1 MHQKKGSFCQGVGS
15 RQALFT
21 VSWRRKA
28 EVPDNAFIMSK
39 LDQTVEEHLRAIE
52 ASCPRLLCALHASL
66 EAVWGEIMRMELACG
81 GLEMAWSGVDDQS
94 GAVCEIMTLVEALHR
109 QVAKDGLME
118 PEELA
123 ACRQGVSALQR
134 CLKRLRNPLA
144 EAGARNVM
152 GQSPRDAKVETG
164 GLLSPALSGRG
175 GEGDANGRP
184 AVSDG
189 LAKNRR
195 RLKTCVFYCSNN
207 LDAGRV
213 AASWGDLGG
222 DTVKTIG
229 LPCSGK
235 VDVPYLVK
243 ALETG
248 MDDVVIVACQ
258 TKECRHFEGS
268 LRAHKRAQA
277 VESLLEEIG
286 LVGGRMA
293 VIECAAGGAEQACN
307 EIKQFI
313 EQVRRLPLHL
323 TPGGAMN
330 TQERTVA

>member
-1 MHQKKGSFCQGVGS
+1 
-15 RQALFT
+15 
-21 VSWRRKA
+21 
-28 EVPDNAFIMSK
+28 MSK
-39 LDQTVEEHLRAIE
+39 LDRTVEEHLRAIE
-52 ASCPRLLCALHASL
+52 ASCPRLLYALHASL

-81 GLEMAWSGVDDQS
+81 GLENSWSAADDQP
-94 GAVCEIMTLVEALHR
+94 AVVREIITLVEALR
-109 QVAKDGLME
+109 REMAKDGLMGA
-118 PEELA
+118 EELA
-123 ACRQGVSALQR
+123 ACRQDVSALQR
-134 CLKRLRNPLA
+134 CMNRLRNLLA
-144 EAGARNVM
+144 EEGPRNVM
-152 GQSPRDAKVETG
+152 GQPPRQPKVETDGHLSPAFAAKG
-164 GLLSPALSGRG
+164 GESRPLEIKMRLLLSPALSAKG
-175 GEGDANGRP
+175 GEGDAKDRP

-189 LAKNRR
+189 LAKNKR

-213 AASWGDLGG
+213 AGSWGDLGG

-248 MDDVVIVACQ
+248 MDGVVIVACK

-286 LVGGRMA
+286 FGAGRMA
-293 VIECAAGGAEQACN
+293 VIECAAGGAQQACN

-313 EQVRRLPLHL
+313 EQVRRQPLYL
-323 TPGGAMN
+323 NPSGAMN
-330 TQERTVA
+330 TQERMVE